1 MIKPL
6 AAKAPPTVGVNENVA
21 AADVL
26 PATRSAAA
34 IEKDERTGRPPMTPE
49 GRATD
54 TNGSALVFKVV
65 SPPDDG
71 LPMVKPA
78 SVMVKAVAAEIAPP
92 VTVITIELAPGEA
105 AARVTP
111 AADTCAV
118 MVPEAK
124 KPCG

>member
-1 MIKPL
+1 MVST
-6 AAKAPPTVGVNENVA
+6 ATAPPKE
-21 AADVL
+21 
-26 PATRSAAA
+26 
-34 IEKDERTGRPPMTPE
+34 
-49 GRATD
+49 
-54 TNGSALVFKVV
+54 
-65 SPPDDG
+65 G

-78 SVMVKAVAAEIAPP
+78 SVMITAVAAEIEPP

-111 AADTCAV
+111 ADDTCAV